1 MKSVKDLKKKLNSV
15 VNEAIEDAYS
25 YMLNNP
31 GKKEKNANA
40 IIDEAADKK
49 DELVT
54 MLNNRTGLN
63 DRKAVKAHFSKIKS
77 EISSLETK
85 LTASLKKL

>member
-25 YMLNNP
+25 FMLSNP

-49 DELVT
+49 DELIA
-54 MLNNRTGLN
+54 MLNNKADLK
-63 DRKAVKAHFSKIKS
+63 DSKAVKAHFSKIKS
-77 EISSLETK
+77 EISSLESK
-85 LTASLKKL
+85 LGASLKKL